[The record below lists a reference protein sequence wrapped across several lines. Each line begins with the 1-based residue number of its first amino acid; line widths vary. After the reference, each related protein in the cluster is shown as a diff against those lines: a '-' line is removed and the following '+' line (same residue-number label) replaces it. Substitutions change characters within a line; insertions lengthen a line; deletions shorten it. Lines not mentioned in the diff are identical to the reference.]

1 MTAGKGHWK
10 CSLLRIG
17 GPAIVMTLTAAHP
30 GYSTDVSHE
39 LQRITASGAWLP
51 LHLALLP
58 GFALYGL
65 SMLAWPTAG
74 GRWWR
79 LRQGGVVLS
88 LVFYSAFVGVDG
100 VAGWLLA
107 HAGAQAPA
115 GLRAGLVDGLTT
127 LFSAALVG
135 VLALV
140 GVVGWLIAA
149 LAVTAES
156 TAELRRLVPA
166 GLLVLSALALGFSH
180 APPVGPVGAG
190 FGLVAAILLDVLT
203 AWQPERVGSAAGGS

>member
-1 MTAGKGHWK
+1 MAATAPGAVAGVCAIRPQHAGLADSWRAVVAVATGRGG
-10 CSLLRIG
+10 SQPRI
-17 GPAIVMTLTAAHP
+17 H
-30 GYSTDVSHE
+30 
-39 LQRITASGAWLP
+39 
-51 LHLALLP
+51 
-58 GFALYGL
+58 
-65 SMLAWPTAG
+65 
-74 GRWWR
+74 
-79 LRQGGVVLS
+79 
-88 LVFYSAFVGVDG
+88 SAFVGVDG

-107 HAGAQAPA
+107 HAGAQAAA